1 MKRIVRSTL
10 RLDERLDFKIKFI
23 AKQNNVSENKMKE
36 YLLEIGL
43 QTYFEK
49 YDDYF
54 KRENKKIRKEEKND
68 SKD

>member
-36 YLLEIGL
+36 FLLEIGL

-54 KRENKKIRKEEKND
+54 KRENKKIRKEDKND

>member
-1 MKRIVRSTL
+1 MKKIVRSTL
-10 RLDERLDFKIKFI
+10 RLDDRLDFKIKLI
-23 AKQNNVSENKMKE
+23 AKRNNVSENKMKE

-54 KRENKKIRKEEKND
+54 KNENKKIRKEDKND

>member
-1 MKRIVRSTL
+1 MKKIVRSTL

-54 KRENKKIRKEEKND
+54 KRENKKIRKEDKND

>member
-1 MKRIVRSTL
+1 MKKIVRSTL
-10 RLDERLDFKIKFI
+10 RLDDRLDFKIKLI

-54 KRENKKIRKEEKND
+54 KRENKKIRKEDKND